1 MNALIHTKMQLIF
14 SAIDGMSIK
23 LTGACLPLLFINKD
37 HPVIVALGVAVFVST
52 LAYNLIRIYKELKN
66 KNGSNK

>member
-1 MNALIHTKMQLIF
+1 MQIILGAVDWL
-14 SAIDGMSIK
+14 SVK

-37 HPVIVALGVAVFVST
+37 HPAFVALGVAVLIST
-52 LAYNLIRIYKELKN
+52 FTYNIIRIIKEIKS